1 MRFFA
6 RARVPI
12 VVIGYAAVL
21 VLLFFLS
28 AGSSGVFVY
37 QGF

>member
-1 MRFFA
+1 MPLTRG
-6 RARVPI
+6 RAA
-12 VVIGYAAVL
+12 VVVVGYAL
-21 VLLFFLS
+21 VLLMLFFLS